1 MLTDAI
7 WNRLLAH
14 LERLAHEERGDGII
28 SWVVL
33 AVGLAAAAAAVIA
46 LLRPAITSAAQSI
59 VNMIS
64 GSG

>member
-1 MLTDAI
+1 MLLDKI
-7 WNRLLAH
+7 WNRLLD
-14 LERLAHEERGDGII
+14 RLLREERGDGII

-46 LLRPAITSAAQSI
+46 LRRPAITSAAQSI

-64 GSG
+64 GG

>member
-1 MLTDAI
+1 MLDAI
-7 WNRLLAH
+7 WNRLLTQ
-14 LERLAHEERGDGII
+14 LLREERGDGIV

-46 LLRPAITSAAQSI
+46 ILRPAITDAAQSI

-64 GSG
+64 GG

>member
-1 MLTDAI
+1 MLDAI
-7 WNRLLAH
+7 WNRLFT
-14 LERLAHEERGDGII
+14 RLLWEERGDGIV

-46 LLRPAITSAAQSI
+46 ILRPAITDAAQSI

-64 GSG
+64 GG